1 VKDRPYD
8 VGVVGA
14 GIVGLCLARELLAR
28 HSGLR
33 VVVVEKEDRIGAH
46 QTSHNSG
53 VIHGGIYYKPGSLKA
68 RLCVEGGRLLE
79 EFCDAHG
86 VSYRRIGKLIVAL
99 TPDEIGRLD
108 ELERRGHANKTPGLR
123 RIDGPAIQEVEPN
136 VIGLAALHA
145 PNTSVVDYGK
155 VATALEADL
164 RAQGAD
170 IVLGQHVKGLT
181 RRNDLTVLKLEGAEL
196 GVGVAMVCGGAWS
209 DRLAVSAGAP
219 RDPLIVPFR
228 GAYLHLAEHHSEVVR
243 GMVYPVPDPR
253 LPFLGVHITKHVDG
267 QVSLGP
273 TAMLVLSRA
282 AYRPF
287 QFNARDAAGTL
298 AWPGTW
304 RMARRF
310 WRTGVSE
317 LRLATS
323 RRAFLNECGRYV
335 PLLREAV
342 TVPETF
348 SGVRAQAVSRR
359 GELIDDFVF
368 SQTPGAWHVR
378 NAPSPAATSAFALAK
393 YLADQFDMTSAG

>member
-1 VKDRPYD
+1 MNDRTYD

-14 GIVGLCLARELLAR
+14 GIVGLCLARELLVR
-28 HSGLR
+28 HPELR

-53 VIHGGIYYKPGSLKA
+53 VIHGGIYYKPASLKA

-79 EFCDAHG
+79 EFCDLHG
-86 VSYRRIGKLIVAL
+86 IRYRRTGKLIVAL
-99 TPDEIGRLD
+99 TPDEIERLD
-108 ELERRGHANKTPGLR
+108 ELEHRGRANKTPGLR
-123 RIDGPAIQEVEPN
+123 RLDGPAIQEVEPN
-136 VIGLAALHA
+136 VRGLAALHA
-145 PNTSVVDYGK
+145 PNTSVVDYGQ

-170 IVLGQHVKGLT
+170 IVLSQHVKGLA
-181 RRNDLTVLKLEGAEL
+181 RRNGLTVLNLKGGEL

-228 GAYLHLAEHHSEVVR
+228 GAYLHLEEHHSDVVR

-267 QVSLGP
+267 RVSLGP
-273 TAMLVLSRA
+273 TAMMVMSRA

-287 QFNARDAAGTL
+287 QFNLRDAAETL
-298 AWPGTW
+298 GWPGTW

-317 LRLATS
+317 LRMAIS
-323 RRAFLNECGRYV
+323 RRAFLNECARYV

-342 TVPETF
+342 TLRETF
-348 SGVRAQAVSRR
+348 SGVRAQAVSRG

-368 SQTPGAWHVR
+368 SQTLGAWHVR
-378 NAPSPAATSAFALAK
+378 NAPSPAATSAFALAQ
-393 YLADQFDMTSAG
+393 YLADQFDTTFAN